1 VLIYKLAGEPG
12 FKQFQASLLAIYR
25 RKEVPMKRCGI
36 LLLRFAAICGLLA
49 AGAAAQT
56 QATYF
61 TFRFDSLKQQLNLA
75 SDQEKQ
81 VKHVIEQETGEL
93 MQVVCNPATSRKR
106 QLAMF
111 NDILKE
117 SEASMQTILTKEQYR
132 RLPQLREKMTRELKT
147 RKAAQGCTMD
157 YWATH

>member
-1 VLIYKLAGEPG
+1 MKRHGRVL
-12 FKQFQASLLAIYR
+12 FVRLLAA
-25 RKEVPMKRCGI
+25 CGWI
-36 LLLRFAAICGLLA
+36 GLLA
-49 AGAAAQT
+49 ASAAAQT

-61 TFRFDSLKQQLNLA
+61 SYRMDDLKQQLNLTP
-75 SDQEKQ
+75 DQQKQ
-81 VKHVIEQETGEL
+81 VKHTIEQETGEL
-93 MQVVCNPATSRKR
+93 MQVVCNPATPRKR

-117 SEASMQTILTKEQYR
+117 SEASMKDILTAEQYR